1 MRARN
6 YSAQHYLILILNI
19 HACSIKDE
27 KVCDSQVAIVGSNV

>member
-6 YSAQHYLILILNI
+6 YLGAYLILILNI